1 MDRRDSTKIHEE
13 YQSQKSQYSRFC
25 TEVVKQLTELLSSAS
40 VTPALP
46 IQYRV
51 KSWNSTLDK
60 LETKGDSL
68 KKLSDLPDI
77 AGIRIV
83 LLFQRDIDKVAAII
97 EATFKVLRKE
107 DAKDRLGESEF
118 GYGSIHYEVTTP
130 DEWLKVPTL
139 KPLEGIHGEI
149 QVRTAAQHIW
159 AAASHVLQYKSES
172 DVPFP
177 LRRAITRS
185 AALLETV
192 DLEFERVL
200 AEREEYASEINPDDP
215 SETLNTD
222 TLRESLLNL
231 LPKKNISKHEEF
243 SELLKEL
250 NHFGISNIGTLK
262 ELLSETWEGVLRKE
276 NEYVSRKQKEYEE
289 TGEVDGTSED
299 RIMLGVYFTHTG
311 LMRQALSEKYGD
323 ELDDYWKSIR
333 KRRELSLI
341 SNPALLV
348 PS

>member
-1 MDRRDSTKIHEE
+1 MGRRDLTKIHEE

-25 TEVVKQLTELLSSAS
+25 TEVVTQLSELLSSAS

-51 KSWNSTLDK
+51 KSWNSILDK

-83 LLFQRDIDKVAAII
+83 LLFQRDIDRVAAII
-97 EATFKVLRKE
+97 EGSLKVLRKE

-130 DEWLKVPTL
+130 DEWLEVPTL

-250 NHFGISNIGTLK
+250 NYFGISNIGTLK
-262 ELLSETWEGVLRKE
+262 ELLSETLENVLRVE
-276 NEYVSRKQKEYEE
+276 NKYVSRKQKIYEE
-289 TGEVDGTSED
+289 TGEVEGTSED
-299 RIMLGVYFTHTG
+299 RIKLEVYFSHIG
-311 LMRQALSEKYGD
+311 LMRQALTLKYGD
-323 ELDDYWKSIR
+323 KFTDYLDGHKKK
-333 KRRELSLI
+333 KRI
-341 SNPALLV
+341 K
-348 PS
+348 